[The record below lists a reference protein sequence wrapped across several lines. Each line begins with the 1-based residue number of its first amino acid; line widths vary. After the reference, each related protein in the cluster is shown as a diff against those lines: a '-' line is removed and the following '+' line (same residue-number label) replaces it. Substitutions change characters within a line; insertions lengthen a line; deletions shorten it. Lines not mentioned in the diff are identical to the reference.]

1 MIFEGEAV
9 FTKAQVVSLYDV
21 TERTLER
28 INFSNAKPLT
38 QNCISANTLTDNG
51 ANEFNTERHQP
62 LLPLEAHLKEVT
74 SFLETDNI
82 KTQDLGKIAKNY
94 YFSGKG

>member
-1 MIFEGEAV
+1 MG
-9 FTKAQVVSLYDV
+9 Q
-21 TERTLER
+21 
-28 INFSNAKPLT
+28 
-38 QNCISANTLTDNG
+38 
-51 ANEFNTERHQP
+51 NEFDAERHQP

-74 SFLETDNI
+74 NFLETDNI

>member
-1 MIFEGEAV
+1 MEF
-9 FTKAQVVSLYDV
+9 S
-21 TERTLER
+21 TE
-28 INFSNAKPLT
+28 LT
-38 QNCISANTLTDNG
+38 NLSTEWG
-51 ANEFNTERHQP
+51 KNEFDAERHQP

-74 SFLETDNI
+74 NFLETDNI